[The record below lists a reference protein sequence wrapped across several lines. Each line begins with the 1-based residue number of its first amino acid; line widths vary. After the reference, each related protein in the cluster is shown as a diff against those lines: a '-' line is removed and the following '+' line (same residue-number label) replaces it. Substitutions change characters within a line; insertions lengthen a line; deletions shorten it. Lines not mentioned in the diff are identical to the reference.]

1 MIDRHTQSEAARRAL
16 REQLKY
22 STDPEWVR
30 QQMGEHQFSRT
41 FIVVALLVGVL
52 AFYGVFAAI
61 ASI

>member
-1 MIDRHTQSEAARRAL
+1 MIDEHSRLAESRRAL
-16 REQLKY
+16 REQIKW

-30 QQMGEHQFSRT
+30 EQLDEHQFSRT

-52 AFYGVFAAI
+52 AFYGVFAAV

>member
-1 MIDRHTQSEAARRAL
+1 MIDEHTRLAESRRAL
-16 REQLKY
+16 REQIKW

-30 QQMGEHQFSRT
+30 EQLDEHQFSRT

-52 AFYGVFAAI
+52 AFYGVFAAV

>member
-1 MIDRHTQSEAARRAL
+1 MVDEHTRLAESRRAL
-16 REQLKY
+16 REQIKW

-30 QQMGEHQFSRT
+30 EQMGEHQFSKT
-41 FIVVALLVGVL
+41 FIVVAACVGAL